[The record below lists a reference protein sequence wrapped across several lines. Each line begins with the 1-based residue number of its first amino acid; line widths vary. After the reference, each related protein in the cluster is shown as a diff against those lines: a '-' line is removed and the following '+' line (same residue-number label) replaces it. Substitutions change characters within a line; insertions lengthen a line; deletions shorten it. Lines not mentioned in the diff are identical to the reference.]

1 MTRLFV
7 VIALCAAARMASA
20 EESDGFA
27 YWSAKGLQ
35 ETETALVA
43 TKKDPASQVLGN
55 YGNHALQLAHR
66 ESDGKA
72 EVHERKH
79 DVFVVQS
86 GEARLV
92 TGGTVID
99 DKPGNN
105 GEHTGAGIKDGK
117 ETILRT
123 GDVVHIPAGMPH
135 QLLIKKGDTFTYFVV
150 KVEVPA
156 TAPAAPAAAPAK

>member
-1 MTRLFV
+1 MTRLLV
-7 VIALCAAARMASA
+7 VLALSAVAGIASA
-20 EESDGFA
+20 EEADGFGS
-27 YWSAKGLQ
+27 WSAKDLQ
-35 ETETALVA
+35 ETEKTLIA

-86 GEARLV
+86 GEARLL

-105 GEHTGAGIKDGK
+105 GEHTGTGIKDGK

-156 TAPAAPAAAPAK
+156 AAPVAAPAK